1 MDSVV
6 KKIQR
11 IKIEIEETIEEQVS
25 NFNYVGNLTS
35 GEKNCINI
43 ELQRYNKMNGI
54 IKSTFW
60 KLYDN

>member
-35 GEKNCINI
+35 GEKIVLI
-43 ELQRYNKMNGI
+43 
-54 IKSTFW
+54 
-60 KLYDN
+60 